1 MSTFAIKLI
10 AIVTMLMD
18 HTAATIVTNPTLYEI
33 MRGIGRVSFPLFA
46 FLLVEG
52 YFHTSNIYKYIG
64 RMLLFAVV
72 SEFPYDLAFYHTVFS
87 FEMQNIFYTL
97 ALGLMVMHL
106 ITLILNRWGFE
117 DIRSTILMALV
128 MMASFVIA
136 TVLRFDYMAGGILTI
151 LLFYFF
157 RQKKVVQ
164 AVGLLVINGYLY
176 SARIQIFATAAIIF
190 LWFYNGKQGKRLK
203 YFFYLF
209 YPIHLFLLFLLEA
222 YVFS

>member
-1 MSTFAIKLI
+1 MSSFVIKLI
-10 AIVTMLMD
+10 AIVTMLID
-18 HTAATIVTNPTLYEI
+18 HTAATLVTNPTIYEI
-33 MRGIGRVSFPLFA
+33 MRGIGRISFPLFA

-87 FEMQNIFYTL
+87 FEMQNIFFTM
-97 ALGLMVMHL
+97 ALGLIVIHL

-117 DIRSTILMALV
+117 DIRSTILMGLV
-128 MMASFVIA
+128 MLVSFIIS

-157 RQKKVVQ
+157 RQKKAVQ

-176 SARIQIFATAAIIF
+176 NAGIQIFATAAMIF
-190 LWFYNGKQGKRLK
+190 LWFYNGKKGKSLK

-209 YPIHLFLLFLLEA
+209 YPIHLFLLFLVEA
-222 YVFS
+222 YIH